1 MIHAFACAKSMMLQH
16 LEYTSQHGI
25 QDTSVAALPLIGLA
39 RFSVDGRLVY
49 EWEQDLTDVHMF
61 LHPPPQTRAKEIA
74 VRICPN
80 KLCVGLVGKPPL
92 FDEEL
97 SSTVDTSASFWML
110 EDGELHIQ
118 LGKMRKGEVWKSAL
132 KGHAPLNAVA
142 AEEVQKKLMLE
153 RFGEEASSPTA
164 NT

>member
-1 MIHAFACAKSMMLQH
+1 MADANIKDIEQFQTQAAD
-16 LEYTSQHGI
+16 I
-25 QDTSVAALPLIGLA
+25 QGQLGKAA
-39 RFSVDGRLVY
+39 RGRIPVHHEGRVVY
-49 EWEQDLTDVHMF
+49 EWEQDLTDVHLF
-61 LHPPPQTRAKEIA
+61 LQPPPQTRAKEIA

-132 KGHAPLNAVA
+132 KGHVPLNAVA

-153 RFGEEASSPTA
+153 RFGEEASFLTA